1 MVSNIIS
8 LATEL
13 ESRRLADASKEPLVR
28 DSLELLSFFVDI
40 DDPDCRQR
48 VIAFAREMATAQ
60 SVQK

>member
-13 ESRRLADASKEPLVR
+13 ENRRLADASKEPLVR

-40 DDPDCRQR
+40 DDPDGRQR
-48 VIAFAREMATAQ
+48 VIAFAREMAAAQ
-60 SVQK
+60 SIQK

>member
-13 ESRRLADASKEPLVR
+13 EGRRLADASKEPLVR

-40 DDPDCRQR
+40 EDPELRR
-48 VIAFAREMATAQ
+48 NVIAFAREMAAQ
-60 SVQK
+60 PPK